1 MFELKLEVKWELGSM
16 RGEMAEVRE
25 QSPSANCRELSVKP
39 RRTGLGWEEGRK
51 AGRQPGG
58 RTGNGGP
65 GAQRGRGFL

>member
-1 MFELKLEVKWELGSM
+1 
-16 RGEMAEVRE
+16 MAEVRE

-51 AGRQPGG
+51 AGRQPRG
-58 RTGNGGP
+58 RTGNGRP